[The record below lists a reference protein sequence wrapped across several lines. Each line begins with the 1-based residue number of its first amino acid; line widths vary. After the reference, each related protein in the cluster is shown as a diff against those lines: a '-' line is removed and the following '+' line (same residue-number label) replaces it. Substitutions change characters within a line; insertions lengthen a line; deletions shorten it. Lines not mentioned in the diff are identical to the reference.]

1 VGLCAWSGSTASAA
15 PRPHASPDRPG
26 AHACT
31 ASMRRYGCNNMRPRR
46 DTPGPHRRATLLR
59 LTRHRPECARSGG
72 GLPVQSTAPAPAPTP
87 ADDAY
92 LPRRQQRR
100 GCVPA
105 RARLH
110 ERRRVALEGALV
122 AQQAAPPAPLP
133 GGPRRRS
140 GGRAATEPVRGGL
153 SPPLVSF
160 VPLPGEA
167 LGRRVGAGRVAVGPA
182 GRRGLLFCRPGAG
195 ARTLCHTRLEHGDVD
210 HASGERPGCETA
222 VSELRSSLGAAG
234 CSTGKPSFREAGL
247 PHQKAA
253 TARALKRQQRG
264 FCSSLKIP

>member
-1 VGLCAWSGSTASAA
+1 MGLCAWSGSKASAA
-15 PRPHASPDRPG
+15 PRPHACPDRPG
-26 AHACT
+26 AHAHT
-31 ASMRRYGCNNMRPRR
+31 APMRRCGCNKMRPRR

-59 LTRHRPECARSGG
+59 LTRHRSERARSGG
-72 GLPVQSTAPAPAPTP
+72 RLPVQSASPAP
-87 ADDAY
+87 ADDACF
-92 LPRRQQRR
+92 PRRQQRR

-110 ERRRVALEGALV
+110 ERRRAALEGALV

-133 GGPRRRS
+133 DGPRRRS

-153 SPPLVSF
+153 SPALVSF
-160 VPLPGEA
+160 VPLPGEE

-195 ARTLCHTRLEHGDVD
+195 ARTLCRTRLEHGDVD
-210 HASGERPGCETA
+210 HASGERPGCDTA

-234 CSTGKPSFREAGL
+234 CSTGKPSFGEAGL

-253 TARALKRQQRG
+253 TARAPKRQQRG